1 MPWNYDY
8 SEDIYDGLFISNGP
22 GDPAMV
28 WDAVLNLRKVWL
40 SFILTQVNFSLCFT
54 LSVLFHFISNSPY
67 CMPYNSCDVCSENL
81 VLDPLIIP

>member
-40 SFILTQVNFSLCFT
+40 SFYINTSELLSLLHPFSPI
-54 LSVLFHFISNSPY
+54 LFHW
-67 CMPYNSCDVCSENL
+67 
-81 VLDPLIIP
+81 

>member
-40 SFILTQVNFSLCFT
+40 SFYINACELLPLLHPFSPIP
-54 LSVLFHFISNSPY
+54 FHS
-67 CMPYNSCDVCSENL
+67 
-81 VLDPLIIP
+81 

>member
-40 SFILTQVNFSLCFT
+40 SFYIND
-54 LSVLFHFISNSPY
+54 
-67 CMPYNSCDVCSENL
+67 SCDVFSENL
-81 VLDPLIIP
+81 VLDQPIIP

>member
-40 SFILTQVNFSLCFT
+40 SFYINTSELLSLLHPFSPIP
-54 LSVLFHFISNSPY
+54 FHS
-67 CMPYNSCDVCSENL
+67 
-81 VLDPLIIP
+81 

>member
-40 SFILTQVNFSLCFT
+40 SFYINTSELLP
-54 LSVLFHFISNSPY
+54 LLHPFISNSPY
-67 CMPYNSCDVCSENL
+67 CVPYNSCDVCSDNL
-81 VLDPLIIP
+81 VLDQLIIP

>member
-1 MPWNYDY
+1 MPWDYDY

-40 SFILTQVNFSLCFT
+40 SFYIDTNELLSLLHPFNPIP
-54 LSVLFHFISNSPY
+54 FH
-67 CMPYNSCDVCSENL
+67 L
-81 VLDPLIIP
+81 